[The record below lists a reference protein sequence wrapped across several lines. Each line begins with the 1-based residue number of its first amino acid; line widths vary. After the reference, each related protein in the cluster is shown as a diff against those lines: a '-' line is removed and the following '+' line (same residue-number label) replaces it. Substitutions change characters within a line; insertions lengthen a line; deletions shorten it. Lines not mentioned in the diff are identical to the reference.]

1 MRRILSLVRRMKR
14 ILIRKVYGF
23 RNIQNMMDKAGDDL
37 DSFLNDFWLY
47 LEECSKSMEDENP
60 AIERLLYLWKFT
72 T

>member
-1 MRRILSLVRRMKR
+1 
-14 ILIRKVYGF
+14 
-23 RNIQNMMDKAGDDL
+23 MMDKAGDDL

>member
-1 MRRILSLVRRMKR
+1 MKR
-14 ILIRKVYGF
+14 ILIHKVYGF

-47 LEECSKSMEDENP
+47 LEERSKSMEDENP